1 MVERPNV
8 ELYKV
13 ELYLL
18 KIIPIVLACIHL
30 ANTVLSYYGI
40 DIILFS
46 YIGSVSL
53 IPLIFLYISS
63 YVFKFCE
70 YHRMFLHYI
79 AMNKQE
85 VDELLKVYGVKLE
98 NNTLYDYV
106 YVANMCKADFLGSSV
121 PDEGHLCKY
130 VKDVIDDV
138 DAYDGIVF
146 NRWYADMCRSG
157 VPIDWEEMI
166 KQ

>member
-18 KIIPIVLACIHL
+18 KIIPILLAGIHL

-53 IPLIFLYISS
+53 ILLIFLYISS

-79 AMNKQE
+79 
-85 VDELLKVYGVKLE
+85 VI
-98 NNTLYDYV
+98 NNAINIYDY
-106 YVANMCKADFLGSSV
+106 YISIPITARELFAI
-121 PDEGHLCKY
+121 HLIIAGICLIIILYLY
-130 VKDVIDDV
+130 VKTNKKI
-138 DAYDGIVF
+138 ITKT
-146 NRWYADMCRSG
+146 NRRY
-157 VPIDWEEMI
+157 
-166 KQ
+166 

>member
-1 MVERPNV
+1 MKRESLDSYDVYPEAMINYLRYNGRHFNRKLFEFAVEQMTTG
-8 ELYKV
+8 KDKH
-13 ELYLL
+13 
-18 KIIPIVLACIHL
+18 KIKP
-30 ANTVLSYYGI
+30 
-40 DIILFS
+40 
-46 YIGSVSL
+46 
-53 IPLIFLYISS
+53 
-63 YVFKFCE
+63 
-70 YHRMFLHYI
+70 
-79 AMNKQE
+79 MNKQE